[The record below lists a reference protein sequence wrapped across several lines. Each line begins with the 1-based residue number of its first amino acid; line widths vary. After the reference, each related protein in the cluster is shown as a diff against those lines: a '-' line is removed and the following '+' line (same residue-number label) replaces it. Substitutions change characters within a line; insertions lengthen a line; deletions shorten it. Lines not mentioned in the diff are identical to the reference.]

1 MARNLTEDEVKFIE
15 ERRKQQQEQSRRDEF
30 EGGMSGEELEA
41 IDKRRQE
48 MAEGWRKARVSAM
61 GDAARGWRRGQAER
75 DADERRHWD
84 DLHRETHGGLSRGE
98 VVALGPDGSG
108 RQAAG
113 IRRAAELQAAHGREL
128 EKMGTMDV
136 TREREAELKMIGMRD
151 QGMGA
156 ARLNAAA
163 AKHDSDNRFRA
174 AELEWGARERMGTA
188 DNATK
193 LKLGEMEGKW
203 RKDTND
209 ANVEIAGVQADAT
222 VQAAR
227 EKATAEFARDLMQQR
242 QLDQKTALQYAQGRS
257 QRALK
262 MVNDSKDRR
271 TGKARLSYEEALKRI
286 DEEDKATGNL
296 PGRALQE
303 FVKQ

>member
-1 MARNLTEDEVKFIE
+1 MARMLTEEEVERLEKQRE
-15 ERRKQQQEQSRRDEF
+15 LQGRAQAATDPNALYNQRMAAAHAAAMERRR
-30 EGGMSGEELEA
+30 GYIELNPN
-41 IDKRRQE
+41 
-48 MAEGWRKARVSAM
+48 AETDTKLRHQVLRENEL
-61 GDAARGWRRGQAER
+61 AAAQ
-75 DADERRHWD
+75 
-84 DLHRETHGGLSRGE
+84 
-98 VVALGPDGSG
+98 
-108 RQAAG
+108 
-113 IRRAAELQAAHGREL
+113 GREL

-136 TREREAELKMIGMRD
+136 TREREAELKMLGMRD

-156 ARLNAAA
+156 ARLNAEA
-163 AKHDSDNRFRA
+163 AKHESDNRFRA

-193 LKLGEMEGKW
+193 FKLGEMEGKW

-209 ANVEIAGVQADAT
+209 ANVEIAGLQADAT

-262 MVNDSKDRR
+262 MVNDSKNKN
-271 TGKARLSYEEALKRI
+271 TGKARLTYEEALKRI
-286 DEEDKATGNL
+286 DEEDKVTGNL

-303 FVKQ
+303 FVKR

>member
-1 MARNLTEDEVKFIE
+1 MRWREAQ
-15 ERRKQQQEQSRRDEF
+15 ERE
-30 EGGMSGEELEA
+30 
-41 IDKRRQE
+41 
-48 MAEGWRKARVSAM
+48 
-61 GDAARGWRRGQAER
+61 
-75 DADERRHWD
+75 HWD
-84 DLHRETHGGLSRGE
+84 QMHRQTHGGLSRGE
-98 VVALGPDGSG
+98 VLALGPDGSG
-108 RQAAG
+108 RQARG
-113 IRRAAELQAAHGREL
+113 IARAAELQAAHGREL

-156 ARLNAAA
+156 AKLNAEA
-163 AKHDSDNRFRA
+163 AKYDSDNRFRA

-188 DNATK
+188 ENATK
-193 LKLGEMEGKW
+193 LKLGETEGKW
-203 RKDTND
+203 RKDAND
-209 ANVEIAGVQADAT
+209 ANVEIAGLQAEAT

-227 EKATAEFARDLMQQR
+227 EQATTQFARDLMQQR

-262 MVNDSKDRR
+262 MMNDSKDRW

-296 PGRALQE
+296 PGRTLQE